1 MVTDQE
7 CINQAGACVR
17 LAGIAENNPEQRKLL
32 LGMAREWIAI
42 AMHEDETPGPKSPLA
57 Q

>member
-7 CINQAGACVR
+7 CINQAGECVR

-32 LGMAREWIAI
+32 LGMAREWIAV